1 MKVRVKCISVSDM
14 LSEMR
19 RRVFSRQTGFG
30 TGFVFSLCLLSL
42 LPVVL
47 SPSSCESIEIIDRV
61 IAFVDEQAIT
71 LSEFREQ
78 KQNIIKIAPDIT
90 EEEVLNAMINKKL
103 LIRDAKKYRIEAPSD
118 EEIARDY
125 IDLKV
130 RAFIRIRESQT
141 EEFYHQNISEF
152 SGKNYDDV
160 RDEIEEYLTEKEVN
174 RRLKELVMELREK
187 AYVKIQFKTE

>member
-1 MKVRVKCISVSDM
+1 MKYTSALGM
-14 LSEMR
+14 LSEKR
-19 RRVFSRQTGFG
+19 RTISAKMPHHQAILLFSAFMVF
-30 TGFVFSLCLLSL
+30 CLPL
-42 LPVVL
+42 LILPHC
-47 SPSSCESIEIIDRV
+47 CESAEIIDRV
-61 IAFVDEQAIT
+61 VAFVDDQAIT

-78 KQNIIKIAPDIT
+78 KQDIIKIAPDIT

-103 LIRDAKKYRIEAPSD
+103 LLRDAKKYRIEAPSD

-174 RRLKELVMELREK
+174 RRLKELVKELREK
-187 AYVKIQFKTE
+187 TYIKIQFKTE